1 MTLSIKT
8 KLIAGFAVT
17 IALLG
22 ASSYV
27 ALWKSGELNEKIS
40 HITGATAFTLE
51 HSLAMQ
57 ATATRVMSLVKS
69 YANQPDRAVAQEIV
83 ASVDARYATIDEQR
97 AKLATTATSGQASA
111 LLAEFDAAWARF
123 VQTETELRAIAMID
137 SEQTAFIRYSEQ
149 SVPAHTALK
158 VSLAETAEVLAG
170 RAGDPRAD
178 RVQQE
183 LATVGAELQEL
194 YEEQLTLLIETDPA
208 VLANHKQKID
218 QALPRLDRHLNDL
231 AANLRAIEPRL
242 GVALTEDWGAW
253 KTAFGETTV
262 EAMRKTD
269 HAALEILNGSLEPAF
284 QAAIGP
290 AERLSTYA
298 RTSMHDSDV
307 EAQTLYEK
315 GRALLMG
322 IGIGAT
328 LLATAAAVWLSLT
341 ISRGLARA
349 VDVARKVAV
358 GDMSV
363 DVSTRS
369 KDEIGAL
376 LTAMGEM
383 NTALNGMADVADS
396 IARGDLTV
404 KAKRRSDNDRLGISL
419 ETMLEK
425 LREVMGGAS
434 ISAAGVA
441 DGSQAMSATADQL
454 SQGSTQQAAAAEE
467 ASAAMEQMTANIRQS
482 ADNAAQTEKIAVQA
496 SKEARESGNAVA
508 EAVAAMKTIAA
519 KINII
524 QEIAR
529 QTDLLAL
536 NAAVEAARAGSHGKG
551 FAVVASEVRKLAER
565 SQQAA
570 GEIGELSS
578 RTVAVSEK
586 AGEMLQ
592 QLLPSIQRTSD
603 LVQEISAA
611 TREQNIGADQI
622 NQAIRELDSV
632 IQQNASAATEAASVS
647 QALAA
652 QSDQLRALISYFRL
666 AQTGQ
671 PAGGTQKASAA
682 SPRASAKPATGKPR
696 PQARP
701 AARAEAAA
709 EKGFDLDL
717 GIEELSDAE
726 FERFKAAS

>member
-8 KLIAGFAVT
+8 KLIVGFAMT
-17 IALLG
+17 ICLLG

-27 ALWKSGELNEKIS
+27 AVWKSGELNGKIS
-40 HITGATAFTLE
+40 HITGNTAFTLE
-51 HSLAMQ
+51 QSLAMQ

-69 YANQPDRAVAQEIV
+69 YANQPDRRVAEEIA
-83 ASVDARYATIDEQR
+83 ASVDARYATIEDQL
-97 AKLATTATSGQASA
+97 AKLSTTATSSEASE
-111 LLAEFDAAWARF
+111 LLANFDIAWAQF
-123 VQTETELRAIAMID
+123 IQTETELRALALID
-137 SEQTAFIRYSEQ
+137 SERAAFDSYSEL
-149 SVPAHTALK
+149 SVPAHTAIK
-158 VSLAETAEVLAG
+158 ASLAQAAETLAT
-170 RAGDPRAD
+170 RVGDPRAD
-178 RVQQE
+178 RVRQG
-183 LATVGAELQEL
+183 LVTATAELQDL
-194 YEEQLTLLIETDPA
+194 YEEQLTLLIETDSA
-208 VLANHKQKID
+208 ILASHKQTID
-218 QALPRLDRHLNDL
+218 QALPRLDRDMNGLSAD
-231 AANLRAIEPRL
+231 LRALDPRL
-242 GVALTEDWGAW
+242 GAGLAEDWGAW
-253 KTAFGETTV
+253 RTAFVETSA
-262 EAMRKTD
+262 EALRKTD
-269 HAALEILNGSLEPAF
+269 HAALEMLNGELEPAF
-284 QAAIGP
+284 QAGIAA
-290 AERLSTYA
+290 AERLSRYA
-298 RTSMHDSDV
+298 RTSMHES
-307 EAQTLYEK
+307 EADAQALFEK
-315 GRALLMG
+315 GRTLLIG

-363 DVSTRS
+363 DVSTGS

-376 LTAMGEM
+376 LNAMGEM
-383 NTALNGMADVADS
+383 NTALAGMADVADK
-396 IARGDLTV
+396 IAGGDLTV
-404 KAKRRSDNDRLGISL
+404 EAKRRSEADRLGMSL

-425 LREVMGGAS
+425 LREVMGGAN

-454 SQGSTQQAAAAEE
+454 SQGATQQAAAAEE

-496 SKEARESGNAVA
+496 SKEARESGSAVA
-508 EAVAAMKTIAA
+508 EAVTAMKTIAA

-578 RTVAVSEK
+578 RTVSVSEK

-652 QSDQLRALISYFRL
+652 QSDQLRAMISYFRL
-666 AQTGQ
+666 AQSGQ
-671 PAGGTQKASAA
+671 PEAAGKASTAGQ
-682 SPRASAKPATGKPR
+682 RAQPKPVATKPR
-696 PQARP
+696 NPSRA
-701 AARAEAAA
+701 AARSQAISEN
-709 EKGFDLDL
+709 GFDLDL
-717 GIEELSDAE
+717 GLEEMSDAE

>member
-8 KLIAGFAVT
+8 KLIAGFAIT
-17 IALLG
+17 ITLLG
-22 ASSYV
+22 ISSTV
-27 ALWKSGELNEKIS
+27 AVWKSGRLNGQIVN
-40 HITGATAFTLE
+40 ITDNTAVVLE
-51 HSLAMQ
+51 QSLTMQ
-57 ATATRVMSLVKS
+57 ARATRVMSLVKS
-69 YANQPDRAVAQEIV
+69 YANQPDREVAKQIAAAVDE
-83 ASVDARYATIDEQR
+83 RYASIAELVSTLDG
-97 AKLATTATSGQASA
+97 LATDAEAQA
-111 LLAEFDAAWARF
+111 LLGEFSSAWANYRS
-123 VQTETELRAIAMID
+123 VESDLRELALID
-137 SEQTAFIRYSEQ
+137 SEREAIARYGSE
-149 SVPAHTALK
+149 SVPAHNRLK
-158 VSLAETAEVLAG
+158 STIAETASALAT
-170 RAGDPRAD
+170 RSDDPRAVRLRERLD
-178 RVQQE
+178 AISTD
-183 LATVGAELQEL
+183 LGEL
-194 YEEQLTLLIETDPA
+194 YEVQLAIMIEEDTDALAVQQRKIEQLSP
-208 VLANHKQKID
+208 K
-218 QALPRLDRHLNDL
+218 LDREIDTFADDL
-231 AANLRAIEPRL
+231 RVFEPRMASSFVD
-242 GVALTEDWGAW
+242 GWATWSDTFDTTIALALQ
-253 KTAFGETTV
+253 
-262 EAMRKTD
+262 KTD
-269 HAALEILNGSLEPAF
+269 AAALELLNGSLEPAF
-284 QAAIGP
+284 KNAVDAASRI
-290 AERLSTYA
+290 SDFA
-298 RTSMHDSDV
+298 RNSVEASGV
-307 EAQTLYEK
+307 EAQNVYEDA
-315 GRALLMG
+315 RILLIALG
-322 IGIGAT
+322 VGAT
-328 LLATAAAVWLSLT
+328 LFGTVTAIWLSLT

-363 DVSTRS
+363 DTSTRS

-376 LTAMGEM
+376 LDAMGQM
-383 NTALNGMADVADS
+383 NVALDAMADVADK

-404 KAKRRSDNDRLGISL
+404 QAKRRSETDRLGISL

-425 LREVMGGAS
+425 LREVMGGAN

-441 DGSQAMSATADQL
+441 DGSQTMSATADQL

-578 RTVAVSEK
+578 RTVSVSEK

-671 PAGGTQKASAA
+671 PVGGTQKASAA
-682 SPRASAKPATGKPR
+682 SPRAAAKPAAGKAR